1 MKLAYIFMNF
11 ILDFLIVEDILP
23 LKMQSGPEA
32 ETKEF
37 CDFIIVNM
45 VLFIAIITS
54 PLLRDS
60 SSIFS
65 LPSSRVDSTYV
76 LTN

>member
-1 MKLAYIFMNF
+1 MKLAYILVNF
-11 ILDFLIVEDILP
+11 ILDLLIVEDIPP

-45 VLFIAIITS
+45 VLFMGIIAS
-54 PLLRDS
+54 LLLRDS

-65 LPSSRVDSTYV
+65 LPSSRVDSTYL